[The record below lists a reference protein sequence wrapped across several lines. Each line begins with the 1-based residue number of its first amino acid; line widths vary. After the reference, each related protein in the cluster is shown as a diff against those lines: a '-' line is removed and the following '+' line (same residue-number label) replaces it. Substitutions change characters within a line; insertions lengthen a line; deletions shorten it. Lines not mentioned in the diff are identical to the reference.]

1 MIKTLILYNS
11 EEYNTVEYI
20 EKLSLILGPSKYV
33 SVQDFNEEYENFNIF
48 IIYLDMDY
56 EQKNV
61 EFLNLINRYREM
73 FKRKKLL
80 VFTFEKNLES
90 FSWIKSSIEKVVSDN
105 LVDYRRI
112 PQKLSE
118 LYKYGLEVK
127 TLSEKY
133 VLQIDEG
140 SLKEQIED
148 FLSKRSVAN
157 LSTSNSENSRS
168 TPIEYI
174 YKDNYIYIY
183 SEGGIKFFNLLQNNK
198 ISLSIYDSYTNFN
211 ELKGMQ
217 ISGVA
222 YIISPKSEIYDEV
235 LKMKNINKW
244 TLSTLLNVIKIKI
257 KKVEFLNSDF
267 KKLGYDINQIYYF

>member
-1 MIKTLILYNS
+1 M
-11 EEYNTVEYI
+11 
-20 EKLSLILGPSKYV
+20 
-33 SVQDFNEEYENFNIF
+33 
-48 IIYLDMDY
+48 
-56 EQKNV
+56 
-61 EFLNLINRYREM
+61 
-73 FKRKKLL
+73 
-80 VFTFEKNLES
+80 
-90 FSWIKSSIEKVVSDN
+90 VSDN

-112 PQKLSE
+112 PPKLSE

-133 VLQIDEG
+133 ILQIEEG
-140 SLKEQIED
+140 NLKEQIED

>member
-33 SVQDFNEEYENFNIF
+33 SVQDFNEEYESFNIF

-61 EFLNLINRYREM
+61 EFLNLINRYREI

-133 VLQIDEG
+133 VLQIEEG

>member
-11 EEYNTVEYI
+11 EEYNAVEYI

-33 SVQDFNEEYENFNIF
+33 SVQDFNEEYESFNIF

-61 EFLNLINRYREM
+61 EFLNLINKYREI

-90 FSWIKSSIEKVVSDN
+90 FNWIKSSIEKVASDN

-127 TLSEKY
+127 TLSERY
-133 VLQIDEG
+133 ILQIDEG

-148 FLSKRSVAN
+148 FLSTRSVAN

-198 ISLSIYDSYTNFN
+198 ISLSIYDSYKNFN

-267 KKLGYDINQIYYF
+267 KKLGYNINQIYYF

>member
-11 EEYNTVEYI
+11 EEYNAVEYI

-33 SVQDFNEEYENFNIF
+33 SVQDFNEEYESFNIF

-61 EFLNLINRYREM
+61 EFLNLINKYREI

-90 FSWIKSSIEKVVSDN
+90 FNWIKSSIEKVASDN

-127 TLSEKY
+127 TLSERY
-133 VLQIDEG
+133 ILQIDEG

-148 FLSKRSVAN
+148 FISTRSVAN

-198 ISLSIYDSYTNFN
+198 ISLSIYDSYKNFN

-267 KKLGYDINQIYYF
+267 KKLGYNINQIYYF

>member
-33 SVQDFNEEYENFNIF
+33 SVQDFNEEYESFNIF

-61 EFLNLINRYREM
+61 EFLNLINRYREI

-90 FSWIKSSIEKVVSDN
+90 FSWIKYSIEKVVSDN

-133 VLQIDEG
+133 VLQIEEG

-198 ISLSIYDSYTNFN
+198 ISLSIYDNYTNFN

-267 KKLGYDINQIYYF
+267 KKIGYDINQIYYF

>member
-33 SVQDFNEEYENFNIF
+33 SVQDFNEEYESFNIF

-61 EFLNLINRYREM
+61 EFLNLINRYREI

-133 VLQIDEG
+133 VLQIEEG

-235 LKMKNINKW
+235 LKMKNINKL

-267 KKLGYDINQIYYF
+267 KKVGYDINQIYYF